1 MIRDILAVMWKERK
15 GFLRS
20 QGGRWRALLGLL
32 SPVFL
37 AIYLP
42 WSEGL
47 NWLQGF
53 PSLLICAVAP
63 VILLGITVPD
73 SFAGERER
81 HTLPTLLAS
90 RLPDR
95 AILLGK
101 LFGALIFGLSG
112 IAVALI
118 LGLVVANASDWQGH
132 VVFYRPLVLLVGIL
146 AGLLVGLLTG
156 TAGVLISLRSA
167 TAQGAS
173 QALISMFLVPPMILT
188 FVLMMFREQVRSVL
202 ERLDFVQTVGAALGV
217 IALLDI
223 VLLALVFTRFRR
235 SRLIAR

>member
-1 MIRDILAVMWKERK
+1 MISDILAVMWKERK

-20 QGGRWRALLGLL
+20 QGGRWRVLLSLL

-37 AIYLP
+37 AVYLP
-42 WSEGL
+42 WSAGL
-47 NWLQGF
+47 NWLKGF
-53 PSLLICAVAP
+53 PSLLISAVVP
-63 VILLGITVPD
+63 IVLLGISVPD

-90 RLPDR
+90 RLPDK

-101 LFGALIFGLSG
+101 LLGALIFGLSG
-112 IAVALI
+112 VVVALI
-118 LGLVVANASDWQGH
+118 LGLIVANASDWQGH
-132 VVFYRPLVLLVGIL
+132 VVFYRPIVLLVDI
-146 AGLLVGLLTG
+146 AAALLVALLTG

-173 QALISMFLVPPMILT
+173 QALISMLLLPPMILG
-188 FVLMMFREQVRSVL
+188 FVLMMFREQVRLVL
-202 ERLDFVQTVGAALGV
+202 ERLNFAETVGVVLGV
-217 IALLDI
+217 IGLLDI
-223 VLLALVFTRFRR
+223 ILLAIAVTRFRR

>member
-1 MIRDILAVMWKERK
+1 MISDILAVMWKERK
-15 GFLRS
+15 GFLGS
-20 QGGRWRALLGLL
+20 QGGRWRALLGLV

-42 WSEGL
+42 WNTGL

-53 PSLLICAVAP
+53 PSLLICMIVP
-63 VILLGITVPD
+63 IVLLGITVPD

-90 RLPDR
+90 RLPDK

-101 LFGALIFGLSG
+101 LFGALIFGLAG
-112 IAVALI
+112 IVVALI

-132 VVFYRPLVLLVGIL
+132 VVFYRPIVLSIDIL
-146 AGLLVGLLTG
+146 AGLLVALLTG
-156 TAGVLISLRSA
+156 TAGILISLRSA

-173 QALISMFLVPPMILT
+173 QALISMFLVPPMILG
-188 FVLMMFREQVRSVL
+188 FVLMLFREQVRLAL
-202 ERLDFVQTVGAALGV
+202 ERLDFMQTLGAVLGI

-223 VLLALVFTRFRR
+223 VLLSLAVTRFRR